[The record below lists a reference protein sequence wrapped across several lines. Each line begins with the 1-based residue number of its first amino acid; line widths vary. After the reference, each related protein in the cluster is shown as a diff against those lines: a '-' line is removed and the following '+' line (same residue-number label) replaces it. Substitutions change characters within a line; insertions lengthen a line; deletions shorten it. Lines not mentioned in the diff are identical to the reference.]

1 MPCVATQNCPNRH
14 RDGSRADKLARQA
27 VANLPVD
34 LQQFVRSFAADFPG
48 TLCAKSL
55 WVCSE
60 PPSRTILR
68 AAAMYAA
75 IVMNLSLSGDLSMSS
90 AIPAAITFL
99 SMLAVNIGMTV
110 SSVAQSALPS
120 ALQSGAQLS
129 RRPRPRPAAVEF
141 SFTVSDGSVP
151 SSPPVLLAGQTVERL
166 GGHSSFERRVP
177 GGNNSV
183 DCSFDSQSL
192 FDGTILLQVHWR
204 EWLSNGE
211 QIRWD
216 PTVRLRRG
224 ADSTASMTWA
234 GGQHRVLRVRGQ

>member
-1 MPCVATQNCPNRH
+1 
-14 RDGSRADKLARQA
+14 
-27 VANLPVD
+27 
-34 LQQFVRSFAADFPG
+34 
-48 TLCAKSL
+48 
-55 WVCSE
+55 
-60 PPSRTILR
+60 
-68 AAAMYAA
+68 
-75 IVMNLSLSGDLSMSS
+75 MSS
-90 AIPAAITFL
+90 VIPAVITVC
-99 SMLAVNIGMTV
+99 SMLALDVGMIV
-110 SSVAQSALPS
+110 SSLSQSPLAHSGQSA
-120 ALQSGAQLS
+120 AQFPC
-129 RRPRPRPAAVEF
+129 RPQPRPAAVEF